1 MDYKHPMF
9 IHAPSFEPPLTG
21 EEVCR
26 SLAAIGD
33 HVLAVI
39 PKGRDVWELHV
50 DQQDLRDRVEVE
62 GLVLRG
68 RLCEVSPRFPGGTW
82 VRVRGLPLDAKNAY
96 IDNLLSGYGSVVV
109 GTSYST
115 WRNTAIKTG
124 ERTLKL
130 KLERDIPGRIKTND
144 YSWISL
150 RYRDQPDLCFQCGK
164 AGHQQ
169 WECEEVSGV
178 KSYASAVHE
187 FVGATA
193 TPPQPTASQPED
205 LSSEKDSGE
214 TSTDETFEE
223 KRKRK
228 ERKERKEKKER
239 EKKDR
244 KRDLTP
250 DSTPEKFLFLPATHT
265 GLPVQ
270 APVSSRHIDKASKK

>member
-1 MDYKHPMF
+1 MY
-9 IHAPSFEPPLTG
+9 IHAPSFAPALTG

-26 SLAAIGD
+26 SLAMIED

-39 PKGRDVWELHV
+39 PKGRDVWEVHV
-50 DQQDLRDRVEVE
+50 DQQELRDKIEVE

-82 VRVRGLPLDAKNAY
+82 VRVRGLPLDAKNTY
-96 IDNLLSGYGSVVV
+96 VDRIIGEYGTVVV

-124 ERTLKL
+124 ERTLKI
-130 KLERDIPGRIKTND
+130 KLERDIPGRLKTKE
-144 YSWISL
+144 YSWITL
-150 RYRDQPDLCFQCGK
+150 RYRDQPDLCFQCGL

-169 WECEEVSGV
+169 WECEEVSG
-178 KSYASAVHE
+178 KSYSSAVQG
-187 FVGATA
+187 VDGATA

-205 LSSEKDSGE
+205 LSFGMESEE
-214 TSTDETFEE
+214 TSTEETFEE

-228 ERKERKEKKER
+228 DRKEKKEKRER

-250 DSTPEKFLFLPATHT
+250 DSTPVKFLFLPATHI

-270 APVSSRHIDKASKK
+270 APVSNRHIDKASKK